1 MESESGL
8 LQTVVEATGLPE
20 SPVYNELNALITKN
34 GFNPADLNLEELREV
49 MAEYLNLVFLE
60 MAEAEKN
67 SASA

>member
-8 LQTVVEATGLPE
+8 LKTVVAATGLPE
-20 SPVYNELNALITKN
+20 TPVHSELNSLITKN
-34 GFNPADLNLEELREV
+34 GFNPDDLTLEELREV

-60 MAEAEKN
+60 MAEAEEN